1 MQDLEKTY
9 GVPAEL
15 KRFVDA
21 GFLVVVFEKPDERTV
36 TFGIPGLAYTDENN
50 VETYFA
56 LDWIHPDVNA
66 QLCHYFRV
74 KPGDLANFYLT
85 RACRERGDE
94 PIDVESLEDLI
105 AWLSE
110 RQRRHR
116 GR

>member
-1 MQDLEKTY
+1 MQDLEITY

-36 TFGIPGLAYTDENN
+36 TFGIPGLAYTDANN
-50 VETYFA
+50 VETYFT
-56 LDWIHPDVNA
+56 LDWIHPDFNA
-66 QLCHYFRV
+66 QFCHYFRE

-85 RACRERGDE
+85 RACRERGDDL
-94 PIDVESLEDLI
+94 IDVESLDDLV

-110 RQRRHR
+110 RQRRH
-116 GR
+116 

>member
-1 MQDLEKTY
+1 MQDLEMTS

-21 GFLVVVFEKPDERTV
+21 DFLVVVFEKPDERTV

-50 VETYFA
+50 VETYFT
-56 LDWIHPDVNA
+56 LDWIHPDFNE
-66 QLCHYFRV
+66 QFCHYFRE

-85 RACRERGDE
+85 RAHGERGDE
-94 PIDVESLEDLI
+94 LIDVESLKDLV

-110 RQRRHR
+110 RQRRH
-116 GR
+116 

>member
-21 GFLVVVFEKPDERTV
+21 GFLVVVLEKPEERTV
-36 TFGIPGLAYTDENN
+36 TFAIPDLAHTVVNN
-50 VETYFA
+50 AETHFT
-56 LDWIHPDVNA
+56 LDWIHPDFNA
-66 QLCHYFRV
+66 QFCHYFRE

-85 RACRERGDE
+85 RACRERGDDL
-94 PIDVESLEDLI
+94 IDVESLEDLI

-110 RQRRHR
+110 RQRRHK
-116 GR
+116 G